1 VGSDAVSVERRWYEG
16 LFPLFTPRQS
26 KTKRKRVRRK
36 ESIQMELFFAI
47 FLVWLFWRVRSI
59 LKMLEETRDDDRYGH
74 S

>member
-1 VGSDAVSVERRWYEG
+1 
-16 LFPLFTPRQS
+16 
-26 KTKRKRVRRK
+26 
-36 ESIQMELFFAI
+36 MELFFAI